1 MRQNVGTGAKW
12 PHRATSTGGLLKGGQ
27 RARVEG
33 EVGTRRTLAEGLSRR
48 ENSPPARESPR
59 VKIKNLGR
67 TGLRVSEVCLGT
79 MTFGNQADEATSFAI
94 MDAAVEGGI
103 TFFDSADV
111 YPLGGAPE
119 DNGETEAIMG
129 RWFATHGNRESIVL
143 ATKCRGRM
151 GTGPNDEGLSR
162 KHVIKACEASL
173 RRLQTDYIDLYQT
186 HSPDASTPIDETLR
200 ALEDL
205 VRSGKVR
212 YIGASNYPAWEMA
225 NALWTSKLHGIARF
239 ESVQPRYNL
248 LFRMIE
254 DELLPLCKAH
264 GVGVISYNPLA
275 GGMLTGRYVGSR
287 ALQEGSRFTL
297 AHGRGEFYRK
307 RYWNDEVHAQVDHLA
322 EVAGRHGHSITHVA
336 LAWVL
341 SQPLITSAIVGAS
354 RPDQLRDSL
363 GALSLSLSDEV
374 RAACDDVW
382 FNLPR
387 EKDPEFARR

>member
-1 MRQNVGTGAKW
+1 M
-12 PHRATSTGGLLKGGQ
+12 
-27 RARVEG
+27 
-33 EVGTRRTLAEGLSRR
+33 GTRRTLAEGLSRR

-173 RRLQTDYIDLYQT
+173 KRLQTDYIDLYQT
-186 HSPDASTPIDETLR
+186 HSPDAGTPIDETLR

-275 GGMLTGRYVGSR
+275 GGMLTGRYAGAR
-287 ALQEGSRFTL
+287 ALQDGSRFTL
-297 AHGRGEFYRK
+297 AHGRGEMYRK
-307 RYWNDEVHAQVDHLA
+307 RYWNDEVHAQVEHLA
-322 EVAGRHGHSITHVA
+322 DVAGRHGRSLTHMA

-341 SQPLITSAIVGAS
+341 AQPILTSAIVGAS

-363 GALSLSLSDEV
+363 GAVGVILSDDE

-382 FNLPR
+382 FSLPR
-387 EKDPEFARR
+387 EKDPEIARR

>member
-1 MRQNVGTGAKW
+1 MKTK
-12 PHRATSTGGLLKGGQ
+12 H
-27 RARVEG
+27 
-33 EVGTRRTLAEGLSRR
+33 
-48 ENSPPARESPR
+48 
-59 VKIKNLGR
+59 LGR
-67 TGLRVSEVCLGT
+67 TGLQVTEVCLGT

-94 MDAAVEGGI
+94 MDTAVAGGV

-111 YPLGGAPE
+111 YPLGGAMA

-129 RWFATHGNRESIVL
+129 RWFAARGNREEIVL

-151 GTGPNDEGLSR
+151 GPGLNDEGLSR
-162 KHVIKACEASL
+162 KHIMKACEASL

-186 HSPDASTPIDETLR
+186 HSTDSGTPIDETLR
-200 ALEDL
+200 ALDDL

-212 YIGASNYPAWEMA
+212 YIGASNYPAWELA
-225 NALWTSKLHGIARF
+225 DALWTSRLGGLARY

-275 GGMLTGRYVGSR
+275 GGMLTGRYLGSR

-297 AHGRGEFYRK
+297 AHGRGEMYRK
-307 RYWNDEVHAQVDHLA
+307 RYWNDEVHAQVEA
-322 EVAGRHGHSITHVA
+322 IGEVAGRHGHTLTHTA

-341 SQPLITSAIVGAS
+341 EQPVITSAIVGAS
-354 RPDQLRDSL
+354 RPEQLRDSL
-363 GALSLSLSDEV
+363 GAVGLTLSDEE
-374 RAACDDVW
+374 RAVCNAAW

-387 EKDPEFARR
+387 EKDPEIARR